1 MSLLHSAVKRPITGK
16 SRNYQTSVFAGEFG
30 SGGGT
35 RTPDT
40 RIMIPSVTL
49 FSLAKFVNHRPNPPA
64 LTDSGRWS
72 VNR

>member
-1 MSLLHSAVKRPITGK
+1 MTCFTIGCKTLPAIAAKCLF
-16 SRNYQTSVFAGEFG
+16 YG

-40 RIMIPSVTL
+40 RIMIPSVSL
-49 FSLAKFVNHRPNPPA
+49 FSNNFFVNHRPNPPA
-64 LTDSGRWS
+64 LTDSGLWS